1 MDQDKYFPRTV
12 KRALELLG
20 LFLIGYIFYIGSSI
34 IMPILMAFFLSIM
47 LLPIFRFFRN
57 KKFPE
62 TIAIIIPILVFLIFI
77 ALLLWFFTAQVKVLI
92 EDFPQI
98 KENINVHL
106 NSLSK
111 WINGFTDYSTKEQIE
126 IIKEQSNKIL
136 NNTGTI
142 LSGVAGSLSEVLIF
156 FGLLP
161 IYIYL
166 ILFYKNLLLKF
177 IIMWFDKSQIPKVED
192 GLNDIEDII
201 KSYLLGLL
209 IQITYIS
216 VLLGGILWII
226 GIKHALLIGILFA
239 LLNLIPYVGALIGN
253 IMGVLL
259 TISSTQEKWAIF
271 TVLIVIAVV
280 QFLDNNILMPRIV
293 GSKVKINSLSAII
306 GILLGGTFAG
316 ISGMFLALPIIAV
329 LKIIF
334 DRAEGFEKWGVLL
347 GDERP
352 SGNPMGITSVS
363 KKTAKGVSG

>member
-1 MDQDKYFPRTV
+1 MEQATYFPPTV
-12 KRALELLG
+12 KRAIELIG
-20 LFLIGYIFYIGSSI
+20 LFFIGYIFYVGNSI

-47 LLPIFRFFRN
+47 LLPIFRFLRK

-62 TIAIIIPILVFLIFI
+62 PLAIIIPILIFLVFI
-77 ALLLWFFTAQVKVLI
+77 ALLLWFFTAQIQILI
-92 EDFPQI
+92 DDFPQI
-98 KENINVHL
+98 KQNLNVHL

-126 IIKEQSNKIL
+126 LIKDQSNKLL
-136 NNTGTI
+136 NNTGSI
-142 LSGVAGSLSEVLIF
+142 LSGIAGSVSGVLIF

-166 ILFYKNLLLKF
+166 LLFYKNLLLKF
-177 IIMWFDKSQIPKVED
+177 VIMWFDKAQIPKVED
-192 GLNDIEDII
+192 GLNDMEDII

-209 IQITYIS
+209 IQITYIT
-216 VLLGGILWII
+216 VLLGGTLWII
-226 GIKHALLIGILFA
+226 GIKHALLIGVLFA

-259 TISSTQEKWAIF
+259 TISSTQETWPIF

-293 GSKVKINSLSAII
+293 GSKVKINSMSAIV
-306 GILLGGTFAG
+306 GILIGGTLAG
-316 ISGMFLALPIIAV
+316 VSGMFLALPIIAV

-352 SGNPMGITSVS
+352 DKNPILIKSVA
-363 KKTAKGVSG
+363 KKTEKGKSG